1 VSRNGQQAAL
11 FVATVPMPVG
21 TVFALHSHPFH
32 QLAWTDAGVLEVAT
46 DEGVWVLPPTRALWL
61 PAGLPHETTA
71 VGPTTLRGVYLD
83 PRRCPVKWKRPEA
96 VAVSRLLAA
105 LLVHL
110 SGDLDPAARRRAESI
125 VPDLLEPI
133 AVTTIDLEMP
143 ADERAREV
151 AEALL
156 VDPADSQS
164 LAQWGRRV
172 GASPRTLSRGF
183 RDGTGI
189 TFGRWRTAARIRA
202 ALPLLAG
209 GEPIGS
215 VAHAVGY
222 ATPSAFVAAFRRE
235 TGTTPGVYFRA
246 QGRAGQQ

>member
-1 VSRNGQQAAL
+1 MMSRNGQQAAL
-11 FVATVPMPVG
+11 LVAAVPMPAG
-21 TVFALHSHPFH
+21 TVFALHSHPLH
-32 QLAWTDAGVLEVAT
+32 QLAWTDSGVLEVAT
-46 DEGVWVLPPTRALWL
+46 DQGVWVLPPSRALWL

-71 VGPTTLRGVYLD
+71 VGPTILRGAYLD
-83 PRRCPVKWKRPEA
+83 PELCPVRWQEPRALA
-96 VAVSRLLAA
+96 VNRLLSS

-110 SGDLDPAARRRAESI
+110 SGDLDPAARRRAEAI

-143 ADERAREV
+143 ADARARDV

-156 VDPADSQS
+156 VDPTDSQS

-172 GASPRTLSRGF
+172 GASSRTLSRGF

-202 ALPLLAG
+202 ALPLLAA
-209 GEPIGS
+209 GEPIGN
-215 VAHAVGY
+215 VASAVGY
-222 ATPSAFVAAFRRE
+222 STPSAFVAAFRRE
-235 TGTTPGVYFRA
+235 TGTTPGAYFRGDG
-246 QGRAGQQ
+246 GR